1 MEKRFLIIA
10 GEESGDKNAAKL
22 IKKLKSLEKDTKVY
36 AFAGKHSE
44 KEGALLVEDITEHGA
59 VGFVEIFDKISY
71 YRDLR
76 RKIVKFSDREQINN
90 IILVDF
96 PGFNLHIA
104 KILKQRGKK
113 IFYYIIPQIWAWGN
127 WRWKELYRYV
137 DFALCIFPFEES
149 FLRKRK
155 VNAFYVGHP
164 LVEETIDINY
174 TPQKVF
180 SFLPGSR
187 KNELGKLIP
196 VYKKIAEKL
205 CDVYPQ
211 HSLKLSL
218 IRTYNLKIKEFEVY
232 KGDARDILK
241 ISEGAFIAS
250 GTATLEAALIGV
262 PFITL
267 YKISNLTYLLAKLFM
282 KVKYASIV
290 NILLNREEIIEYIQN
305 IKIDKVVEDFQKV
318 IKDKESFKRISE
330 NLKTVFVF
338 TKKVE
343 PHHLILDN
351 AI

>member
-22 IKKLKSLEKDTKVY
+22 IRRLKSVEKDVKVY

-44 KEGALLVEDITEHGA
+44 REGALLVENITEHGA
-59 VGFVEIFDKISY
+59 VGFIEIFDKISY
-71 YRDLR
+71 YKNLR
-76 RKIVKFSDREQINN
+76 KKIVKFSDRERINN

-104 KILKQRGKK
+104 RILKQRGKK
-113 IFYYIIPQIWAWGN
+113 IFYYIVPQIWAWGN
-127 WRWKELYRYV
+127 WRWKELYRYI
-137 DFALCIFPFEES
+137 DFALCIFPFEENI
-149 FLRKRK
+149 LRERK
-155 VNAFYVGHP
+155 INAFYVGHP
-164 LVEETIDINY
+164 LIEETMNISY

-187 KNELGKLIP
+187 RNELGKLIP

-205 CDVYPQ
+205 YGMYPQ

-218 IRTYNLKIKEFEVY
+218 IRTYDFKTKEFDVY

-267 YKISNLTYLLAKLFM
+267 YKISNITYLLAKLFV

-290 NILLNREEIIEYIQN
+290 NILLDKEEIIEYIQN
-305 IKIDKVVEDFQKV
+305 INIDRVVEDFQMI
-318 IKDKESFKRISE
+318 IKEKEKFKKISE
-330 NLKTVFVF
+330 NLKKIFVSM
-338 TKKVE
+338 KKIE

-351 AI
+351 AT